1 MSLIKKL
8 IQRLLDSRTTPDE
21 AANCAMPEGS
31 KQDITP
37 SIMSESIAW
46 QRMHNGVAVD
56 NGYIQAEGRGATA
69 GKSQLM
75 IGQDPNDFRSF
86 SNTFEATG
94 LNVCF
99 APVKKGQVYYA
110 YGSNLTD
117 LAIYFFKSVGNSA
130 IVGGGYNY
138 FVRRALSC
146 LRALSNYLP
155 RSFCKARSHGFQNN
169 QLLSPTRAL
178 ISLAQAPRISLVTSL
193 RATAGQ
199 LLDATQIQSQLLK
212 SKSRTGRWHLL
223 PFLTET
229 PRELGSVVTLKKGH
243 RLSSCAVAE
252 VQPIILFGSTKQVQ
266 TFNPLTGGASC

>member
-99 APVKKGQVYYA
+99 APVKKGQVYYV

-130 IVGGGYNY
+130 IVGGG
-138 FVRRALSC
+138 
-146 LRALSNYLP
+146 
-155 RSFCKARSHGFQNN
+155 
-169 QLLSPTRAL
+169 
-178 ISLAQAPRISLVTSL
+178 
-193 RATAGQ
+193 
-199 LLDATQIQSQLLK
+199 
-212 SKSRTGRWHLL
+212 
-223 PFLTET
+223 
-229 PRELGSVVTLKKGH
+229 
-243 RLSSCAVAE
+243 
-252 VQPIILFGSTKQVQ
+252 IIALFGG
-266 TFNPLTGGASC
+266 LCHA